1 MLGYVTIG
9 ANDFEKSKAFY
20 DALLAEL
27 GGKRIFA
34 NERIQFYGAPKS
46 GMIAVC
52 KPYDGESATIGNGMM
67 VALAAPSREAVDK
80 TYAKA
85 LEIGA
90 ADEGAPGVRTGN
102 FYGGYFRDLDGNKLC
117 VFNM

>member
-9 ANDFEKSKAFY
+9 ASDYEKSLAFY

-27 GGKRIFA
+27 GGKRVFA
-34 NERIQFYGAPKS
+34 SDRIQFYGAPKS
-46 GMIAVC
+46 GMIAIC
-52 KPYDGESATIGNGMM
+52 KPYDGEAATIGNGMM
-67 VALAAPSREAVDK
+67 VALAASSREVVDK

-85 LEIGA
+85 IEIGA
-90 ADEGAPGVRTGN
+90 PDEGAPGVRVGN
-102 FYGGYFRDLDGNKLC
+102 FYGGYFRDPAGNKLC